1 MVQNQN
7 PPKYILEVMEYF
19 DVESTFIKN
28 KLVF

>member
-1 MVQNQN
+1 MVENQN